1 MTDTKILLIG
11 SGRVA
16 KHLQFYFQSLG
27 LALSTWSRT
36 EGFYQLTEKLKTAK
50 YVGLA
55 ISDDSLSDFYEK
67 HLKNLNVKSF
77 HFSGA
82 FHHSEILSFHPLMT
96 FSDELYEKD
105 FYQNIHFAVSDISE
119 FKNIFPTLLNP
130 TFHLSPE
137 HKALYHAWAVL
148 LGAGTQNH
156 LKSGLQA
163 LAGIGV
169 PYKATLIYL
178 EKIFEQFLKH
188 QGQSITGPWV
198 RNDKK
203 TIEKNL
209 AAFSSQDDQALYT
222 NLMGRTTK

>member
-16 KHLQFYFQSLG
+16 KHLRFYFQSLG
-27 LALSTWSRT
+27 LTLSTWSRT
-36 EGFYQLTEKLKTAK
+36 EDLHQLTEKLKTAK

-55 ISDDSLSDFYEK
+55 ISDDNLSDFYEK
-67 HLKNLNVKSF
+67 HLQNLNVKSF

-82 FHHSEILSFHPLMT
+82 FHHPKILSFHPLMT
-96 FSDELYEKD
+96 FPDELYEKD

-119 FKNIFPTLLNP
+119 FKNIFPKLTNPIFLL
-130 TFHLSPE
+130 TPE
-137 HKALYHAWAVL
+137 HKTFYHAWAVL

-163 LAGIGV
+163 LAAIGV
-169 PYKATLIYL
+169 PHNATLIYL

-188 QGQSITGPWV
+188 QGQSITGPWI

-209 AAFSSQDDQALYT
+209 AALSSQDDQALYT
-222 NLMGRTTK
+222 NLMGRTSK